1 MLDRVNTEVLKFK
14 KSGIR
19 KFAEAASQIPG
30 VVSLTIG
37 EPEFNTSD
45 LIKDAAKQALDE
57 NHTHYPSGQG
67 LLSLRQAVAAFE
79 NKQCNL
85 NSSRPTE
92 PPVAVALPWP
102 TERSKPP
109 FSCQSAPMA
118 RSRP

>member
-45 LIKDAAKQALDE
+45 LIKNAA
-57 NHTHYPSGQG
+57 
-67 LLSLRQAVAAFE
+67 
-79 NKQCNL
+79 
-85 NSSRPTE
+85 
-92 PPVAVALPWP
+92 
-102 TERSKPP
+102 
-109 FSCQSAPMA
+109 
-118 RSRP
+118 